1 MNLNFQTIQ
10 SALLWATA
18 RLKEPSTYIAMGLL
32 CAFFHVPVSASQLSV
47 DGEFVRQI
55 LVGVSGLLG
64 VALAEKG
71 AGTTAVPA
79 ASIALDRAIA
89 VAN

>member
-1 MNLNFQTIQ
+1 MSVNFQTIQ

-18 RLKEPSTYIAMGLL
+18 RLKEPSTYIALGLL
-32 CAFFHVPVSASQLSV
+32 CAFFHVPISTSTISV

-71 AGTTAVPA
+71 ASGPA
-79 ASIALDRAIA
+79 ASTFVLDRATA

>member
-1 MNLNFQTIQ
+1 MSINFQTIQ

-18 RLKEPSTYIAMGLL
+18 RLKEPSTYIALGLL
-32 CAFFHVPVSASQLSV
+32 CAFFHVPINASQLSV

-71 AGTTAVPA
+71 ATSVAP
-79 ASIALDRAIA
+79 ASIALDRATA